1 MSKFILIFIAI
12 LSTTFAYTNGPCSYR
27 SGICID
33 SGSCSYYGGT
43 VYSGQ
48 CPSDPNSI
56 KCCDNIPCRADDGRN
71 GKCVFSSQCNGVSV
85 EENVL
90 EEMISNAA
98 LVQEEVLL
106 MEVHLKINTLAHA

>member
-1 MSKFILIFIAI
+1 MSNFILILLAVI
-12 LSTTFAYTNGPCSYR
+12 STTFSYTNGPCSYR

-56 KCCDNIPCRADDGRN
+56 KCCDNIPC
-71 GKCVFSSQCNGVSV
+71 SQMM
-85 EENVL
+85 EEMENVYFL
-90 EEMISNAA
+90 VNA
-98 LVQEEVLL
+98 
-106 MEVHLKINTLAHA
+106 ME